1 MNVDYVETSSS
12 SKDIIRKRRPLTS
25 EVTESS
31 SRKVISKTRD
41 ITTKSQHD
49 ASSFEGKM
57 IQYLQ
62 KDDSWVKIAV
72 FLRWVL
78 TDEGVTA
85 IGPFLI
91 WLMAGTKGMM
101 LLASLSINE
110 LLNGLIKWSCQRPRP
125 FWTNSKTRNIS
136 GVWEE
141 DYGFPSSHAQTI
153 ACFFSCI
160 LFQYRLVDHLHA
172 NISLGHLLIFTLFL
186 SLFAATGLARVY
198 LGVHYPSDVI
208 VGWIIGFA
216 MPILLQYIDIV
227 TWFSK
232 LGSPYRLYFS
242 IFVPFLIYFCFATL
256 RFLFR
261 KPQLLSTW
269 EETAHRNELVPSLK
283 PIQARSLSKYTI
295 QIWSLT
301 GGLVAASMIME
312 DDRLRFVLEACHW
325 EHSLPY
331 SLLRTLLGYTVL
343 ILLLLPCTFVLPK
356 ILRQR
361 YVLSF
366 VLKCTGAFLIGWW
379 TLYGCPKLAEI
390 ALNASCPLH
399 PTPVAS
405 PVFQMEVDQLKN
417 ECHLEQYIT

>member
-12 SKDIIRKRRPLTS
+12 SNGINRKRHPFTS

-31 SRKVISKTRD
+31 SRKVMSEIPD
-41 ITTKSQHD
+41 ITTNSQHD
-49 ASSFEGKM
+49 ASSFEEKI

-62 KDDSWVKIAV
+62 KNDSWVKIAV
-72 FLRWVL
+72 FLRWIL

-91 WLMAGTKGMM
+91 WIMAGTEGM
-101 LLASLSINE
+101 LLLTSLSMNE
-110 LLNGLIKWSCQRPRP
+110 LLNGLIKWTCQRPRP
-125 FWTNSKTRNIS
+125 FWTNSKSKNIS
-136 GVWEE
+136 RVWEE

-160 LFQYRLVDHLHA
+160 LFQYKLVDHLNA
-172 NISLGHLLIFTLFL
+172 NITLGHLLLFTFFL
-186 SLFAATGLARVY
+186 SLVVATGIARVY

-208 VGWIIGFA
+208 VGWIIGLA
-216 MPILLQYIDIV
+216 MPIILQYLDVI
-227 TWFSK
+227 TWFSN

-242 IFVPFLIYFCFATL
+242 IIAPFLIYACFATL
-256 RFLFR
+256 RFLVR

-269 EETAHRNELVPSLK
+269 EEIAHRNELVPSLK
-283 PIQARSLSKYTI
+283 TIQARRLSKYTI

-301 GGLVAASMIME
+301 GGLVAASMAME
-312 DDRLRFVLEACHW
+312 DDRLRFVLEACRW
-325 EHSLPY
+325 EHSLSYP
-331 SLLRTLLGYTVL
+331 LLRTLLGYTVL
-343 ILLLLPCTFVLPK
+343 ILLLLPFTFVLPK

-361 YVLSF
+361 YVLSC

-379 TLYGCPKLAEI
+379 TLYGCPKLADI
-390 ALNASCPLH
+390 AFNASCPLH
-399 PTPVAS
+399 SSLVTS
-405 PVFQMEVDQLKN
+405 PMFQTEVDQLKN